1 MTSLA
6 NLIEN
11 FSYYLLTE
19 KKLSKISADY
29 YLSDVKIFLTWLKKD
44 VKTITEEEIREF
56 IHYLSR
62 KKIKPATLARK
73 ISSLKSF
80 FQFLS
85 SEGILTK
92 NPLEELPTP
101 KIKRSLPEVLTV
113 REVEEL
119 IKTTEI
125 TKNKESIRAKA
136 LFELLYATGMRI
148 SELLNLKIN
157 DLNLEEGF
165 VRIIGKRN
173 KERIVPLGE
182 PAIFAIK
189 EYLNLVRPS
198 FLSQK
203 SELPPYLFLNR
214 RGGKLSRMGFWKI
227 LKKYVKIA
235 GIKKKITPH
244 TFRHTFATHLLERGA
259 NLRVVQE
266 LLGHSN
272 ISTTQ
277 IYTKMNKEYLKEIY
291 NTFHPRK

>member
-1 MTSLA
+1 MTSLD

-19 KKLSKISADY
+19 RKLSKISTDY
-29 YLSDVKIFLTWLKKD
+29 YLSDVKFFLTWLKKD
-44 VKTITEEEIREF
+44 VKTINEDEVKEF
-56 IHYLSR
+56 IRHLS
-62 KKIKPATLARK
+62 KKGIKPTTLARK
-73 ISSLKSF
+73 ISSLKAF

-85 SEGILTK
+85 SEGIIAK
-92 NPLEELPTP
+92 NPLEELPVP

-113 REVEEL
+113 SEVEQL
-119 IKTTEI
+119 IKTTETI
-125 TKNKESIRAKA
+125 KNEEGIRAKA
-136 LFELLYATGMRI
+136 LLEVLYATGMRV

-157 DLNLEEGF
+157 DVNLEEGF

-182 PAIFAIK
+182 PAIFAVK
-189 EYLNLVRPS
+189 EYINLVRPY
-198 FLSQK
+198 FLSK
-203 SELPPYLFLNR
+203 KIGLTSYLFLNR
-214 RGGKLSRMGFWKI
+214 RGEKLSRMGFWKI
-227 LKKYVKIA
+227 LKKYVKMA

-291 NTFHPRK
+291 NTFHPRR

>member
-1 MTSLA
+1 MTSLD

-19 KKLSKISADY
+19 RKLSKISTDY
-29 YLSDVKIFLTWLKKD
+29 YLSDVKFFLTWLKKE
-44 VKTITEEEIREF
+44 VKTISEDEVKEF
-56 IHYLSR
+56 IHYLS
-62 KKIKPATLARK
+62 KKGIKPTTLARK
-73 ISSLKSF
+73 ISSLKAF

-85 SEGILTK
+85 SEGIIAK
-92 NPLEELPTP
+92 NPLEDLPVP

-113 REVEEL
+113 SEVEQL
-119 IKTTEI
+119 IKTTETI
-125 TKNKESIRAKA
+125 KNEEGIRAKA
-136 LFELLYATGMRI
+136 LLEVLYATGMRV

-157 DLNLEEGF
+157 DVNLEEGF

-182 PAIFAIK
+182 PAISAIK
-189 EYLNLVRPS
+189 EYINLVRPY
-198 FLSQK
+198 FLSK
-203 SELPPYLFLNR
+203 KIGLTPYLFLNR
-214 RGGKLSRMGFWKI
+214 RGEKLSRMGFWKI
-227 LKKYVKIA
+227 LKKYVKMA

-291 NTFHPRK
+291 NTFHPRR